1 MFFNDLSETH
11 ITESEYRH
19 EKDVWNAFNMTT
31 MKQYH
36 DLYLATDCLILSDVM
51 AEFSK
56 VCMRDYGLDPKH
68 YVSLPEFSWAALFY
82 KTKAEVELLT
92 DPEMHLFI
100 ESSIRGGVATISAR
114 YALANNP
121 YLPPEHYDP
130 SKEHSYVIYADAN
143 NLYGLSLSMP
153 LPISDFK
160 FLSEEEIEHLD
171 IMNVP
176 RDGDTGFFL
185 EVDLDYPQY
194 LHSEHNSMPL
204 CPENIVITKDMLSEV
219 TIEMGEKFDSK
230 FLPQKKLCPNLM
242 DKTKY
247 VLHFV
252 NLQFYIN
259 HGMVLRKIHRVLSF
273 TQSAW
278 IEPYITMNTERRK
291 NSSSSFEKDLYKLLS
306 NSVSTFV

>member
-1 MFFNDLSETH
+1 
-11 ITESEYRH
+11 
-19 EKDVWNAFNMTT
+19 

-36 DLYLATDCLILSDVM
+36 DMYLATDVLILSDIM
-51 AEFSK
+51 SEFSK

-68 YVSLPEFSWAALFY
+68 YISLPGFSWDALFF
-82 KTKAEVELLT
+82 KTRANVELLT
-92 DPEMHLFI
+92 DPDMHLFI
-100 ESSIRGGVATISAR
+100 ESSIRRGVAVICERHAVS
-114 YALANNP
+114 NNP

-143 NLYGLSLSMP
+143 NLYGLALSMP

-160 FLSEEEIEHLD
+160 FLSETEIEQLD

-185 EVDLDYPQY
+185 EVDLEYPKY
-194 LHSEHNSMPL
+194 LHQKHNSMPL
-204 CPENIVITKDMLSEV
+204 APENIVITRDMLSEV
-219 TIEMGEKFDSK
+219 TIEMGEKFGSK
-230 FLPQKKLCPNLM
+230 FLPQRKLCPNLM

-252 NLQFYIN
+252 NLQFYVK
-259 HGMVLRKIHRVLSF
+259 HGMILRKIHRVLSF

-278 IEPYITMNTERRK
+278 IEPYITFNTEKRK

-306 NSVSTFV
+306 NSVSTFEQLVGLVSYF